1 MVKLL
6 NLSIVLYICVSTE
19 NQFKRHCP
27 NLTSFSFSFYH
38 DNHQQPI
45 KISCLKIY
53 NNKFPHVLFFE
64 LYMHRNYCFSRKQ
77 HSYAACDAALAAK
90 MITSSWDDAWKLL
103 DVFSEIC
110 INIHNRMIW
119 RFKLITGKVS
129 NLIFQ
134 AFTKLLAPLTDSILV
149 EAAHQTSF
157 SLFEG

>member
-1 MVKLL
+1 M
-6 NLSIVLYICVSTE
+6 LYICVGTE

-64 LYMHRNYCFSRKQ
+64 LYTCTVTTVSAV
-77 HSYAACDAALAAK
+77 SYTLTRRATLRLQL
-90 MITSSWDDAWKLL
+90 ITSSWDDAWKLL

-134 AFTKLLAPLTDSILV
+134 AFTRLLAPLTDSILV
-149 EAAHQTSF
+149 EAAHQPSF

>member
-1 MVKLL
+1 MLCHVIPSPTSFLCLHFFLLVNLVYLYLITKAFQEFHSFGIYQFFHKLNPNNILCFLMVKLL
-6 NLSIVLYICVSTE
+6 NLSTVLYICVGTE

-90 MITSSWDDAWKLL
+90 MITSS
-103 DVFSEIC
+103 
-110 INIHNRMIW
+110 
-119 RFKLITGKVS
+119 
-129 NLIFQ
+129 
-134 AFTKLLAPLTDSILV
+134 
-149 EAAHQTSF
+149 
-157 SLFEG
+157 